1 MDEASRKAMRI
12 ITLEDVLAELEG
24 RPECCEPVLYCMVVF
39 GTPGDAGGW
48 GWRFEGH
55 HLSLN
60 CTVVGGKAVIF
71 SARPPGE
78 ILTAENR
85 KAIVLE
91 TVGVAA
97 PR

>member
-1 MDEASRKAMRI
+1 
-12 ITLEDVLAELEG
+12 
-24 RPECCEPVLYCMVVF
+24 
-39 GTPGDAGGW
+39 
-48 GWRFEGH
+48 
-55 HLSLN
+55 
-60 CTVVGGKAVIF
+60 VGGKAVIF